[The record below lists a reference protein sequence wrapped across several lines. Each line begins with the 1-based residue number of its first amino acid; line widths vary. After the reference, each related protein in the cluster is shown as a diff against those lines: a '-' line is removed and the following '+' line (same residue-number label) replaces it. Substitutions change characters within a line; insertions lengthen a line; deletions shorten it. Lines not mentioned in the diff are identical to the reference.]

1 MDWEKTT
8 TRQDKFCYLVPP
20 NISGLTIRMRAGCRK
35 SSRLNTKLCILLAF
49 CKLVKHFCVVEL
61 YHRRLSISLPSIFI
75 KPLPLAKFC
84 NCASNNTLQK
94 IIIQIMWKGHF
105 NLRPYDRLKLQA
117 ALGVYFLCSHVF
129 PNTMYSHYPEVTKE
143 TPAMRYLVLKTL
155 TKLYLSRHHIFVH
168 TRVTMTSWNWNI
180 FRITGPLCGKL
191 TGEFPAQRPV
201 TRSFDVFLFS
211 FICVWINGW
220 VNNREAGDLRRYRVH
235 YDVIVMSYSFAVYRV

>member
-1 MDWEKTT
+1 
-8 TRQDKFCYLVPP
+8 
-20 NISGLTIRMRAGCRK
+20 MRAGCRK
-35 SSRLNTKLCILLAF
+35 SSRLNTKLCILLEF

-117 ALGVYFLCSHVF
+117 GLGVYYFMQSRFSEYNVF
-129 PNTMYSHYPEVTKE
+129 PLSWSHTRDPSYEIFGFENLNK
-143 TPAMRYLVLKTL
+143 VLPFSTS
-155 TKLYLSRHHIFVH
+155 YCVH
-168 TRVTMTSWNWNI
+168 TRVTMTSWKWNI

-191 TGEFPAQRPV
+191 NGEFPAQRPV
-201 TRSFDVFLFS
+201 TGSFDVFLFS